1 MSTTETMPAALG
13 QQPAAREKIFDLFR
27 RWGYL
32 QASLDPL
39 GFLPPEPHPELELS
53 GKAADEAN
61 GFCESLAPEVFE
73 LGDADVVQIADGPV
87 PPRLEIDVRAAVDQ
101 CPKAALR
108 LID

>member
-1 MSTTETMPAALG
+1 MRVTVDET
-13 QQPAAREKIFDLFR
+13 RCE
-27 RWGYL
+27 
-32 QASLDPL
+32 AS
-39 GFLPPEPHPELELS
+39 
-53 GKAADEAN
+53 

-73 LGDADVVQIADGPV
+73 IGDADVVQIADGPV